1 MAIAG
6 VKPFKINYLDD
17 DVFIENAWDKP
28 EAEIHSGFPET
39 FVGYTETQVRNILI
53 KFGKEYEIDGPAYGM
68 GETLEDFVDE
78 FMKNGRLEK

>member
-17 DVFIENAWDKP
+17 DVFIENAWDEP

-39 FVGYTETQVRNILI
+39 FVGYTETQVRKILVRFANSKNAMRRDMTTEQI
-53 KFGKEYEIDGPAYGM
+53 
-68 GETLEDFVDE
+68 VDE
-78 FMKNGRLEK
+78 FMKSGE